1 MLGGSTG
8 IKMGEQVKLM
18 ENDGKTDL
26 GAKSREKVTLRG
38 KKRCKNSDL
47 A

>member
-1 MLGGSTG
+1 
-8 IKMGEQVKLM
+8 
-18 ENDGKTDL
+18 L

-47 A
+47 AWFLTRI

>member
-18 ENDGKTDL
+18 ENDGKMMGKLTW
-26 GAKSREKVTLRG
+26 GQKVG
-38 KKRCKNSDL
+38 KR
-47 A
+47 